1 MREVLYSVMMLA
13 AVTFTAC
20 SNEEMGETETPKGLT
35 LSASVE
41 NLSTR
46 ATMTDE
52 SGTWKFA
59 FEANDKVSVTNEQI
73 NEPYTFQKVGEQ
85 FTCAN
90 ASATDKDV
98 NWYAYFP
105 SDDVDLTG
113 QDGTLNGVA
122 NKLAAA
128 GMTTQPTTGKKWTCD
143 NIACPGSRAAHCGSG

>member
-46 ATMTDE
+46 ASMTDD

-59 FEANDKVSVTNEQI
+59 FEANDQVSVSNSKITED
-73 NEPYTFQKVGEQ
+73 YTFK
-85 FTCAN
+85 
-90 ASATDKDV
+90 K
-98 NWYAYFP
+98 NW
-105 SDDVDLTG
+105 
-113 QDGTLNGVA
+113 
-122 NKLAAA
+122 
-128 GMTTQPTTGKKWTCD
+128 
-143 NIACPGSRAAHCGSG
+143 RAVYLCKCHGY